1 MIHSRISSLEDL
13 AFEGRNKAYG
23 AYDLRRKYIRNL
35 LISVIVGIFIILLLI
50 FIPWFYFYFEPI
62 PLLEG
67 DMMYEVEYYDMSTP
81 PDQETNRLAQALSQP
96 KQEELQAPVVKDSI
110 LPKEEKPV
118 ETPPEQPKEEEKA
131 TVDSSAKPGGSGQG
145 KGTEAEAGPNSAIDV
160 YPRFPGGDEARLYY
174 LRLHVRYPEAAMKNL
189 VQGVVMVVFI
199 VEADGTVSSVEV
211 PKKIGGGCDEEAIR
225 VTKEMPRWEPGK
237 RKGRAVRVIVRMPI
251 VFRMR
256 GHTS

>member
-1 MIHSRISSLEDL
+1 M
-13 AFEGRNKAYG
+13 
-23 AYDLRRKYIRNL
+23 
-35 LISVIVGIFIILLLI
+35 
-50 FIPWFYFYFEPI
+50 
-62 PLLEG
+62 
-67 DMMYEVEYYDMSTP
+67 
-81 PDQETNRLAQALSQP
+81 
-96 KQEELQAPVVKDSI
+96 KDSI
-110 LPKEEKPV
+110 PPKEEKPV

-145 KGTEAEAGPNSAIDV
+145 KGIGEEAGPNSAIDV

-199 VEADGTVSSVEV
+199 VEADGAVSSVEV
-211 PKKIGGGCDEEAIR
+211 PRKIGGGCDEEAIR